1 MSQNSEN
8 VMKLFKQIL
17 KKLTVLYKIISRIFK
32 EAKSALLIREEKAHT
47 FLLGL
52 IEKLKDHVRFQSMR
66 VAE

>member
-32 EAKSALLIREEKAHT
+32 EAKSALLIREEKTRT

-52 IEKLKDHVRFQSMR
+52 IKKLKDHVRFQ
-66 VAE
+66 